1 VLQPLDINKWLT
13 LIANFGVIAGI
24 LFLVIEVRQNQ
35 ESFNEANMISRLS
48 ASSATLEAYE
58 SFRTMLI
65 QDKEIAQIWDR
76 G

>member
-1 VLQPLDINKWLT
+1 MQPLDINKWLT

-35 ESFNEANMISRLS
+35 ESFNEANMISRLL